1 MLRNAIELP
10 KQFNFKAAVTDHGW
24 YLLPPFQANDD
35 RSVLKR
41 VEALSTGKIVL
52 LHITQNQN
60 KLMVETGDKQTLTR
74 KESEEV
80 VSKVNWMLRLDE
92 DFRAF
97 YQMCSADQNM
107 QEIVAENKGRL
118 LRSPSIF
125 EDIVKTIFTTNTT
138 WSRTIAM
145 TTNFV
150 SHLGGRYSNETEL
163 FTFPAPEAVL
173 KKDKTFLN
181 KSIKLGYRSDYIYD
195 LALNIC
201 NGVYDL
207 EELTNPE
214 MPTEDVVHKLKEIRG
229 VGPYAL
235 SIILMLLGRYDFL
248 PVDSEFKKHVKNK
261 YFAGELPP
269 KSQLQQL
276 YKEWGEFK
284 FLAYWFDK

>member
-1 MLRNAIELP
+1 MKKVITLP
-10 KQFNFKAAVTDHGW
+10 ERFNFYATATDHGW
-24 YLLPPFQANDD
+24 YLLPPFYRNEDED
-35 RSVLKR
+35 MLSR
-41 VEALSTGKIVL
+41 VEKLATGKIVL
-52 LHITQNQN
+52 LYIKQAQDT
-60 KLMVETGDKQTLTR
+60 LMVEIGDKKVLTS

-80 VSKVNWMLRLDE
+80 IHKVNWMFRLDE
-92 DFRAF
+92 DFSAF
-97 YQMCSADQNM
+97 YKMCSADKDM
-107 QEIVAENKGRL
+107 QEIVTENRGRL

-138 WSRTIAM
+138 WIRTIAM

-150 SHLGGRYSNETEL
+150 TLLGERYSNDSEL
-163 FTFPAPEAVL
+163 FTFPTPEAVL
-173 KKDKTFLN
+173 KRDKIFLN

-201 NGVYDL
+201 NGVYNL
-207 EELTNPE
+207 EELTDPE